1 MSTFVC
7 DICQIIDGL
16 EDMFTVNGEGV
27 CMDCWSDN
35 DVLCK
40 GCRHTI
46 QDSGICT
53 DGCTFGDSAGF
64 WICPKCNSTQK
75 DTDTCQQCGQD
86 DNVSVDSDESRDDYD
101 DQGILC
107 HYSKTTGGWDAIE
120 NDDSEYM
127 NEPMPCIVCKCTDI
141 PRYLLKWTDGGGG
154 YTDTCQQCD
163 NDKQIARLELQ
174 SIAKDEEIAR
184 LSAALFD
191 CM

>member
-1 MSTFVC
+1 MTTEYVTRMEGDVMIRYYLDDNGSEYG
-7 DICQIIDGL
+7 DADGFCTTCNRWEIL
-16 EDMFTVNGEGV
+16 CKFYEEDRHRQP
-27 CMDCWSDN
+27 
-35 DVLCK
+35 CK
-40 GCRHTI
+40 GCYV
-46 QDSGICT
+46 DEEWE
-53 DGCTFGDSAGF
+53 AGF
-64 WICPKCNSTQK
+64 E
-75 DTDTCQQCGQD
+75 D
-86 DNVSVDSDESRDDYD
+86 DESRDDYD

-120 NDDSEYM
+120 NDDSKYM

-163 NDKQIARLELQ
+163 NDKQIALLEKQ